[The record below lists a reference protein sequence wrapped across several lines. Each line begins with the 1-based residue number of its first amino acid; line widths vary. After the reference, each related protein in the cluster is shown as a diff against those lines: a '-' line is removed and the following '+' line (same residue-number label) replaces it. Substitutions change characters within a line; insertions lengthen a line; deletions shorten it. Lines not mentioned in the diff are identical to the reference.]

1 MGGTIMKNIFKIFAI
16 IIMVVAIDTVTFAA
30 DTTQFKIISDTNSVR
45 VANGLAPLTEDPVLV
60 YIAAIRVNEAAQNWS
75 HTRPDGRPWY
85 TAFNEVGY
93 QGKFQGENLAK
104 GYTANAVVPAWFASP
119 SHQANLL
126 DRRYTKIGVAYV
138 QVNGELYVAQ
148 EFGN

>member
-1 MGGTIMKNIFKIFAI
+1 MKNIMKIFAI
-16 IIMVVAIDTVTFAA
+16 IMMVVAINTVTFAA
-30 DTTQFKIISDTNSVR
+30 DQTQIKIYSDTNSVR
-45 VANGLAPLTEDPVLV
+45 VANGLAPLAEDPTLV
-60 YIAAIRVNEAAQNWS
+60 WIAAIRVNEVAQNWS

-93 QGKFQGENLAK
+93 HGICQGENLAK
-104 GYTANAVVPAWFASP
+104 GHTADTVVPAWFASQ
-119 SHQANLL
+119 SHRANLL